1 MQQTLKTKENIVLSI
16 AVLASDRRDTIG
28 KCLGSLAAIRKAVPS
43 ELIILDTG
51 CSPETR
57 RVLEEYA
64 DKIADFTW
72 CNDFSKARN
81 VTLRMAEGEWFL
93 YLDDDEWFSDVG
105 DLITFFT
112 SGNYREY
119 GSASYVQRNY
129 LDMQGSQYTDTRVGR
144 MAKRTPELRFRSKI
158 HEYLAPIS
166 GDHKNLCA
174 RVEHYGYVYE
184 NEEKKRAH
192 FERNRVLLEQMIKE
206 EPMELRWRLQL
217 LQEYRTMDDYDR
229 MENLG
234 GAGIRMIRESA
245 ASEWNE
251 TEIALC
257 IGSFYAAQILAAD
270 GRQDYAKMSA
280 LCEEAARD
288 RHNTRLCRAF
298 LQEMLAKANFYQ
310 GLCARRPPD
319 AEEKFRA
326 SIQSAEQYLEEYRY
340 FGGHKEE
347 LYRQQIAPFVGE
359 CFDPVKVKEIYSI
372 LICDG
377 LKLKRIDYLQ
387 KYVVK
392 LCWNERHVYVFEE
405 IADILI
411 SAMNNLAYR
420 MQPED
425 PAYAAFA
432 GVLRM
437 MYAQGALWEYF
448 CGKIQECEANGQDM
462 NRIMHLIEAALPEAV
477 KEPTDAGSDKETEEL
492 QQIAQQVKEQI
503 RLLIAN
509 GMKEQAGN
517 VIAQIR
523 HMLPDDAELD
533 ELEKQLKTTE

>member
-1 MQQTLKTKENIVLSI
+1 MQQTLKTKENVVLSI

-28 KCLGSLAAIRKAVPS
+28 KCLGSLATIRKAVPS

-144 MAKRTPELRFRSKI
+144 MAKRTPELGFRSKI

-184 NEEKKRAH
+184 TEEKKRAH

-229 MENLG
+229 MEKLG
-234 GAGIRMIRESA
+234 GAGICMIREPA

-251 TEIALC
+251 TETALC

-270 GRQDYAKMSA
+270 GRHDYAKMGA
-280 LCEEAARD
+280 LCEEAAKD

-310 GLCARRPPD
+310 GLCARRPSD
-319 AEEKFRA
+319 AEGKFRA

-377 LKLKRIDYLQ
+377 LKLKRTDYLQ
-387 KYVVK
+387 KYVDK
-392 LCWNERHVYVFEE
+392 LCWNEMHVYVFEE

-432 GVLRM
+432 RVLRL
-437 MYAQGALWEYF
+437 MYDQGALWEYF
-448 CGKIQECEANGQDM
+448 CGKIQECETNGQDT
-462 NRIMHLIEAALPEAV
+462 NRIMHLIAAALPESV
-477 KEPTDAGSDKETEEL
+477 KEPADAGSDKETEEL
-492 QQIAQQVKEQI
+492 QQLAQQVKEQI

-509 GMKEQAGN
+509 GMREQAGN